1 MPQTLDILF
10 YAEDILEE
18 PILSGN
24 DQTGIHPSS
33 SSRDTLNVTDKT
45 INIDSED
52 EKNIESRS
60 ENGNQVEESA
70 TTVQINDELSDRT
83 DNENI
88 SLHTLE
94 KNQNVQN
101 INNKFTEAQ
110 NIETSSYQFPLIGL
124 EQEESTSTSVTQ
136 TSLTKPVVIQDS
148 SSESDEFMDVDESTI
163 KPAIVESSIIQP
175 PLSFD
180 KEEVENALEE
190 ARNLLELPTT
200 DAEQVLVGQVEDLQR
215 KVVQQEKRSA
225 GVTSVMYQEAQV
237 SIAFV
242 GEVTIVDN
250 LKFKL
255 F

>member
-24 DQTGIHPSS
+24 DQTGIHASS
-33 SSRDTLNVTDKT
+33 NSRDTLNVTNKT

-52 EKNIESRS
+52 ERNIESRS
-60 ENGNQVEESA
+60 ENQSQVEESA
-70 TTVQINDELSDRT
+70 TTVQISDELSDRT

-88 SLHTLE
+88 SRHPLE

-101 INNKFTEAQ
+101 INNGFTEAQ
-110 NIETSSYQFPLIGL
+110 NIKTNSYQSPLIGL
-124 EQEESTSTSVTQ
+124 EQEETASTSVTQ
-136 TSLTKPVVIQDS
+136 ISLTKPVVIQDS

-163 KPAIVESSIIQP
+163 KPAKVESSITQP

-180 KEEVENALEE
+180 KEEVENAIEE

-215 KVVQQEKRSA
+215 KAVQQEKRSA

-237 SIAFV
+237 SICIAFV

-250 LKFKL
+250 LEL
-255 F
+255 